1 MLAQEPGGHAVFWP
15 SEACQARRWY
25 SGCCLVPCGLVGTR
39 FLSRGPQSSA
49 TPSLLPWAPAPPGQ
63 PLSVPTAVGEDLVAG
78 ARDAGGGSRGTPGI
92 TRVGVSRALPG
103 RTLCPSPSPD
113 TDIDVATKHVPGAQG
128 LPTPSPPPGL
138 MHGLDGLK
146 LAGGVTQQEAASL
159 RDHVDG
165 RGLGPGGHRV
175 PSSGRSVCPDAT
187 FVEGVLSA
195 ASSCPEKP

>member
-1 MLAQEPGGHAVFWP
+1 MALRVLPGPLRAGGHPFPVAGAAVLGNTLRVRVKL
-15 SEACQARRWY
+15 E
-25 SGCCLVPCGLVGTR
+25 T
-39 FLSRGPQSSA
+39 
-49 TPSLLPWAPAPPGQ
+49 LPPPLGPAPPGQ
-63 PLSVPTAVGEDLVAG
+63 PPSVPTAVGGDLVAG
-78 ARDAGGGSRGTPGI
+78 ARDAGGGSRGIAGI

-113 TDIDVATKHVPGAQG
+113 TDIDAALTWSPG
-128 LPTPSPPPGL
+128 PPNTIPCPGL
-138 MHGLDGLK
+138 RHGLDGLK

-159 RDHVDG
+159 MDHVDG
-165 RGLGPGGHRV
+165 RGLGPGGHRA